1 MVAIGTDHGWG
12 AHHFVMG
19 GAVKGGDIYGYFPV
33 IGVSDKMI
41 GIVSPNEVDRCFLP
55 EISVDQY
62 AATIARWFGLGE
74 TDLLDVFPN
83 LKNFDAAKRNLGFM
97 L

>member
-19 GAVKGGDIYGYFPV
+19 GAVKGGDIYGNFPV
-33 IGVSDKMI
+33 IGVSDKKT
-41 GIVSPNEVDRCFLP
+41 GFDNPNEVDRCFLP